1 MISLSF
7 ERPEFLLL
15 LLLVLPIFGLAIW
28 SKRKAS
34 LFRRLFAAGVR
45 SFLLLLLLL
54 AMAGLTRNK
63 PVDALAVMFVVDQS
77 ASIDIAGQRQA
88 LEFMRDSLKHREDD
102 DLVGVVV
109 FGADALVEMEPR
121 EEVDLQGLES
131 APSPHQTDIAAG
143 VRLASALLPADRARR
158 IIVLTDGEETRG
170 DVGTQALLTAGDDLE
185 IAVLPLT
192 TTGGADALLED
203 ILAPARVD
211 EGAAYDVRV
220 VARSTTPTTGKLRMY
235 RNDEYMGEVPVELGG
250 ERADVFTFR
259 QEAEESG
266 LYRYRATLTV
276 DDPAAD
282 RVPQNNQVISTVQ
295 VNGRSRVLYVE
306 GYIDQATH
314 LSTAL
319 RGEGL
324 NVDVIPPEELPAGLS
339 GLRPYE
345 AVIFSDVPAYM
356 LTRRQQEA
364 MQSYVRDLGRG
375 FIMVGGDQSFGLGGY
390 YETPIE
396 ETLPLNMD
404 IKDKTRFPKMAMAMA
419 IDKSCSMSG
428 APMEMAK
435 EAGVLTA
442 ELLSERDM
450 LGVIGFDHS
459 AAWIVPLTEMTE
471 RQSVIDTIGTL
482 RVGGGTDIY
491 PALDRSIR
499 GLNATDAAL
508 KHSIILSDGMTSPA
522 DYQTLIEAAAA
533 SGVTISAVAIG
544 GYADRVTMENFA
556 RWGGGSYYLV
566 TDPNAIPAIFT
577 RETMLASRSFLIE
590 EPVRPLFRSP
600 SDLLR
605 GISTKD
611 LPVFQGYV
619 GTEAKRRATVA
630 LTVPDDEHEA
640 PLLAHW
646 RYGLGRSVAFTSDV
660 KPRWS
665 GRWVATPE
673 YTRFW
678 TQIVRW
684 AVGTGDDA
692 NLDMVSEI
700 RDGELI
706 ITVDAFDVNGNFRNF
721 LSGEARI
728 VAPDLSVR
736 PVELRQIA
744 PGRYQAITTVDQDGS
759 WLVGVQLESG
769 DDVVGQAVA
778 EAVQPY
784 SPEYRPRGAGRAL
797 AQELGRLGG
806 GGVLTDPASVF
817 ARPPSPR
824 MVPHPL
830 WPWLLLLLPFVFLFD
845 VAVRRLG
852 LTPRGPVSTVARA
865 VTQGAKGQ
873 RRFRTV
879 KPVKKTT
886 RTTAGVP
893 EVVEPEF
900 EEASFP
906 EPEIVD
912 PTSYAGRL
920 LAARKKARDKM
931 DDK

>member
-250 ERADVFTFR
+250 ERAD
-259 QEAEESG
+259 AEESG

-459 AAWIVPLTEMTE
+459 AAWIV
-471 RQSVIDTIGTL
+471 
-482 RVGGGTDIY
+482 
-491 PALDRSIR
+491 
-499 GLNATDAAL
+499 
-508 KHSIILSDGMTSPA
+508 LS
-522 DYQTLIEAAAA
+522 
-533 SGVTISAVAIG
+533 
-544 GYADRVTMENFA
+544 
-556 RWGGGSYYLV
+556 
-566 TDPNAIPAIFT
+566 
-577 RETMLASRSFLIE
+577 
-590 EPVRPLFRSP
+590 
-600 SDLLR
+600 
-605 GISTKD
+605 
-611 LPVFQGYV
+611 
-619 GTEAKRRATVA
+619 
-630 LTVPDDEHEA
+630 
-640 PLLAHW
+640 
-646 RYGLGRSVAFTSDV
+646 
-660 KPRWS
+660 
-665 GRWVATPE
+665 
-673 YTRFW
+673 
-678 TQIVRW
+678 
-684 AVGTGDDA
+684 
-692 NLDMVSEI
+692 
-700 RDGELI
+700 
-706 ITVDAFDVNGNFRNF
+706 
-721 LSGEARI
+721 
-728 VAPDLSVR
+728 
-736 PVELRQIA
+736 
-744 PGRYQAITTVDQDGS
+744 
-759 WLVGVQLESG
+759 
-769 DDVVGQAVA
+769 
-778 EAVQPY
+778 
-784 SPEYRPRGAGRAL
+784 AG
-797 AQELGRLGG
+797 
-806 GGVLTDPASVF
+806 
-817 ARPPSPR
+817 
-824 MVPHPL
+824 
-830 WPWLLLLLPFVFLFD
+830 
-845 VAVRRLG
+845 
-852 LTPRGPVSTVARA
+852 
-865 VTQGAKGQ
+865 
-873 RRFRTV
+873 
-879 KPVKKTT
+879 
-886 RTTAGVP
+886 
-893 EVVEPEF
+893 
-900 EEASFP
+900 
-906 EPEIVD
+906 
-912 PTSYAGRL
+912 
-920 LAARKKARDKM
+920 
-931 DDK
+931 